1 MVVSCDRAICI
12 CILTD
17 FSRRP
22 NAEIQAKR
30 QVVSLATYSNNDI
43 HDKKIQFAQLESSKW
58 IGLAVRRHG
67 KLPVES
73 LTV

>member
-1 MVVSCDRAICI
+1 MVVSRDRDIYYI

-30 QVVSLATYSNNDI
+30 QVVSLATYNNE
-43 HDKKIQFAQLESSKW
+43 Q
-58 IGLAVRRHG
+58 
-67 KLPVES
+67 
-73 LTV
+73 